1 MEGETYLT
9 NGYGIRIAIEAKA
22 QGWKSFGDMATV
34 SAPPRI
40 KQILVSPDNGV
51 PYLNTSQVFDPI
63 PSPRKWLA
71 LDKTNAA
78 NKRFVR
84 EGAILVM
91 ASATVGRCIVAT
103 KQHENAIISHHFMR
117 ITARKPELAGWI
129 YGFLRSPQGQA
140 MMSSSQ
146 YASIIR
152 HIEPAHLNSLPVPE
166 VSDDIAH
173 DFETRLRAIIDC
185 RNMATQRCR
194 EAEQE
199 YEAALGFDTDESTEI
214 GFSIRASEMTSRRR
228 RFEANYHAPEV
239 RSLVASFS
247 LCEPL
252 GKLVKRIWWPNR
264 FKRIFGEG
272 GTPYMSADDIF
283 TTNPYCLKSV
293 LVEGKKDLEEFLV
306 QKNWIVM
313 ARSGQIYGLN
323 GSAKLLSDYHGAF
336 FLSDD
341 LIRIA
346 PDPARARP
354 GYLITALTHP
364 RLGRPLVIREAYGMS
379 IPHLDPDDIAQIPIA
394 RLGQRQEAKIADLAE
409 EAAAK
414 QAEAESLERQLSETA
429 GSVISQYLT
438 TSSASQA

>member
-1 MEGETYLT
+1 MAVRARLAAPREPQDRWPWHTVNSAALPASLLFSGQRRMEGESYLT

-22 QGWKSFGDMATV
+22 QGWKTFGDIATV

-40 KQILVSPDNGV
+40 KQIMVSPENGV

-71 LDKTNAA
+71 LEKTHAA
-78 NKRFVR
+78 EKRFVA
-84 EGAILVM
+84 EGTILVM
-91 ASATVGRCIVAT
+91 ASATVGRSIVAT

-117 ITARKPELAGWI
+117 VSAKRPDLSGWI

-152 HIEPAHLNSLPVPE
+152 HIEPAHLNSLPIPE
-166 VSDDIAH
+166 VSADTAKIFA
-173 DFETRLRAIIDC
+173 ERVRAIVDC
-185 RNMATQRCR
+185 RNRATELSRR
-194 EAEQE
+194 AEDK
-199 YEAALGFDTDESTEI
+199 YEAALGFDKIEGAETGFTIWTSEI
-214 GFSIRASEMTSRRR
+214 DRFRR
-228 RFEANYHAPEV
+228 RFEAAYHAPDV
-239 RSLVASFS
+239 RSLVASFRRW
-247 LCEPL
+247 EPL
-252 GKLVKRIWWPNR
+252 GTLVKRVWWPNR

-272 GTPYMSADDIF
+272 GTPYMSADDVF
-283 TTNPYCLKSV
+283 TTNPYYLKTV

-306 QKNWIVM
+306 QKNWIIM

-323 GSAKLLSDYHGAF
+323 GSAKLVSDYHRSF

-346 PDPARARP
+346 PDPTKARA

-364 RLGRPLVIREAYGMS
+364 TLGRPLVIREAYGMS
-379 IPHLDPDDIAQIPIA
+379 IPHLGSGPI
-394 RLGQRQEAKIADLAE
+394 KVLAE
-409 EAAAK
+409 
-414 QAEAESLERQLSETA
+414 TA
-429 GSVISQYLT
+429 NG
-438 TSSASQA
+438 